1 MIARWRAAGLFWPT
15 LMTAVILPILLSL
28 GTWQL
33 QRKAWKEELLAQ
45 RASLGL
51 KTPTDPGAALFSSQS
66 DRLAEYTRVTLS
78 GRYLHDRE
86 RFWFAD
92 GPEGSGFHVF
102 TPFEVGEAR
111 VVWVNRGYI
120 PARLRNPG
128 ARAAGQFASTTTL
141 TGVIRY
147 PGERNRFTPANDVA
161 KNVWYWRDL
170 PALQASAF
178 PPSVHFAPVMI
189 DLDATPAPPGGWP
202 RGGSAQARIS
212 NRHLEYAFTWYALA
226 ATLIGVFCVFAYGRL
241 TSAQK

>member
-1 MIARWRAAGLFWPT
+1 MIARLRGAGLFWPC
-15 LMTAVILPILLSL
+15 LMTAVMLPILLGL

-33 QRKAWKEELLAQ
+33 QRKVWKEGLLAQ
-45 RASLGL
+45 RATLGL
-51 KTPTDPGAALFSSQS
+51 KTPADPGAALFSSQA
-66 DRLAEYTRVTLS
+66 DRLAEYSRVTLT
-78 GRYLHDRE
+78 GRFLHDYE

-102 TPFEVGEAR
+102 TPFEVSAAR
-111 VVWVNRGYI
+111 VVWVSRGYI
-120 PARLRNPG
+120 PARLRDPG
-128 ARAAGQFASTTTL
+128 ARAAGQFAGATTL
-141 TGVIRY
+141 TGVVRY
-147 PGERNRFTPANDVA
+147 PGERNSFTPPNDIA

-178 PPSVHFAPVMI
+178 PPTVTFAPVMI
-189 DLDATPAPPGGWP
+189 DLDANPVPPGGWP
-202 RGGSAQARIS
+202 RGGSAQAPIS